1 MIILYFLNGYCYRL
15 KGDTQAQYA
24 VGWMYDLGKGLIEDP
39 YSAMKWYRKAA
50 SQKSTSNTDRKLSR
64 FKRDYPRTS
73 W

>member
-1 MIILYFLNGYCYRL
+1 
-15 KGDTQAQYA
+15 
-24 VGWMYDLGKGLIEDP
+24 MYDLGKGLIEDP